1 MKAHHL
7 PKTLLFLVCT
17 LSVFIVRVFAREEQ
31 RQAATSGE
39 RQVNAAPEADGDNDS
54 VTQVNGE
61 EAASKKPIPRKAN
74 WRRRRLTKPAR

>member
-7 PKTLLFLVCT
+7 PKKLLLFLVCT
-17 LSVFIVRVFAREEQ
+17 LSVFLLSGCLHGEEQ

-54 VTQVNGE
+54 VTQVNGKKRLL
-61 EAASKKPIPRKAN
+61 KKPIPRKPTGGGAG
-74 WRRRRLTKPAR
+74 